1 MGFCNPPWWHT
12 DLKEVCLSLLLSFSD
27 HTERRSRTRIR
38 SFKICRSWK
47 NFILAYQRH
56 KDRKT
61 FKQMKK
67 ETTFFFTTTSIT
79 KDTRMLVSWLVAWLF
94 FSWLLAQT
102 LHLHFLLPHCQH
114 LRLQRRVHSPLD
126 HSLVPFSLW
135 ELHLRWQF
143 ESRSTAHKS
152 PPTRRLLSDP
162 YHPSWHDR
170 SRKTWQANREYSNKQ
185 IVASVIDPS
194 CTFSSS
200 SASSCA
206 RSDSSLWRMTQ
217 SSEWSTVG
225 GNRVGNCNIPGIIFL
240 VSLPPKALS
249 CCCCLHFGSLHR
261 LWERRRRRRRWSSRV
276 GSQAQCAE
284 SERESGEGGGIS
296 PICKRAKGSEISK
309 QAKGLL
315 QDR

>member
-1 MGFCNPPWWHT
+1 
-12 DLKEVCLSLLLSFSD
+12 LSLLLSFSD

-56 KDRKT
+56 KDRET

-67 ETTFFFTTTSIT
+67 ETTFFFTTTTIT
-79 KDTRMLVSWLVAWLF
+79 KDTRMLVFWLVAWLF
-94 FSWLLAQT
+94 FSWLLART

-126 HSLVPFSLW
+126 HSPVPFFLW
-135 ELHLRWQF
+135 GLHLRWQF
-143 ESRSTAHKS
+143 ESRSK
-152 PPTRRLLSDP
+152 
-162 YHPSWHDR
+162 
-170 SRKTWQANREYSNKQ
+170 

-249 CCCCLHFGSLHR
+249 CCCCLLSGSLDR
-261 LWERRRRRRRWSSRV
+261 L
-276 GSQAQCAE
+276 
-284 SERESGEGGGIS
+284 
-296 PICKRAKGSEISK
+296 
-309 QAKGLL
+309 
-315 QDR
+315 